1 MTKNPHA
8 HVTTDLLSQVAELP
22 AFSLSAENGH
32 FGRSQHFCRCELRG
46 ARRMHGQVRDD
57 RSDGLVDPGAVC
69 SHVSLLSQMCRAS
82 AFVMPTFMK
91 NM

>member
-8 HVTTDLLSQVAELP
+8 HVTTDMLSHVAEMP
-22 AFSLSAENGH
+22 SFSLYAENGL
-32 FGRSQHFCRCELRG
+32 FGRSQLFSLCELRG
-46 ARRMHGQVRDD
+46 ARWMHGQVRDD
-57 RSDGLVDPGAVC
+57 RSDGVVDPGAVC
-69 SHVSLLSQMCRAS
+69 THDSLLSQMCRAR